1 MAIFLTGDSRV
12 MVQGITGA
20 EGSKHAA
27 RMVAAGTKIVGGTN
41 PRRAGDILELSGERV
56 PVYASVSETMAEGG
70 ANVSV
75 VFVPPAFLK
84 GAVME
89 SIDAGIPLVIVI
101 TEGVPVH
108 DTANFWAY
116 AGAKGNV
123 TRIVGPNCPGIASPG
138 KSNAGIIPADITT
151 EGRIGLV
158 SKSGTLTYQMMYE
171 LRDIGFSTAV
181 GIGGDPIIGTTHIDC
196 LQAFE
201 NDPETDAIV
210 MIGEIGGDA
219 EERAAAYIEKNVTK
233 PVVAYV
239 AGFTAPEGKT
249 MGHAG
254 AIISGSAGTAQAKK
268 EALEKVGVRV
278 GKTPSETAQLVRE
291 IVVQA
296 G

>member
-27 RMVAAGTKIVGGTN
+27 RMVAAGTKVVGGTN
-41 PRRAGDILELSGERV
+41 PRRAGEILELSGERV
-56 PVYASVSETMAEGG
+56 PVYASVSEVMAEGG
-70 ANVSV
+70 ADVSV

-89 SIDAGIPLVIVI
+89 SIDAGMPLVIVI

-108 DTANFWAY
+108 DTASFWAY

>member
-1 MAIFLTGDSRV
+1 MIR
-12 MVQGITGA
+12 
-20 EGSKHAA
+20 
-27 RMVAAGTKIVGGTN
+27 AGTQVVGGTN
-41 PRRAGDILELSGERV
+41 PRKAGQTVELAETDV
-56 PVYASVSETMAEGG
+56 PVFGTVADAMDATDAD
-70 ANVSV
+70 VSV
-75 VFVPPAFLK
+75 VFVPPAGTK
-84 GAVME
+84 DAVIE
-89 SIDAGIPLVIVI
+89 AVDAKIPLVIVI
-101 TEGVPVH
+101 TEGIPVH
-108 DTANFWAY
+108 DTAQFWAY
-116 AGAKGNV
+116 ASAQGAA

-138 KSNAGIIPADITT
+138 KSNAGIIPADITS

-196 LQAFE
+196 LRAFE
-201 NDPETDAIV
+201 ADPETDAIV

-219 EERAAAYIEKNVTK
+219 EERAAAFIERNVAK

-278 GKTPSETAQLVRE
+278 GKTPSETASLVRE
-291 IVVQA
+291 VMQA
-296 G
+296 R

>member
-1 MAIFLTGDSRV
+1 MAIFLTGDSRI

-27 RMVAAGTKIVGGTN
+27 RMVAAGTKVVGGTN

-56 PVYASVSETMAEGG
+56 PVYASVSEAMAEGG

-151 EGRIGLV
+151 EGQIGRA
-158 SKSGTLTYQMMYE
+158 SC
-171 LRDIGFSTAV
+171 R
-181 GIGGDPIIGTTHIDC
+181 
-196 LQAFE
+196 
-201 NDPETDAIV
+201 
-210 MIGEIGGDA
+210 
-219 EERAAAYIEKNVTK
+219 ERVLMS
-233 PVVAYV
+233 V
-239 AGFTAPEGKT
+239 
-249 MGHAG
+249 
-254 AIISGSAGTAQAKK
+254 
-268 EALEKVGVRV
+268 
-278 GKTPSETAQLVRE
+278 
-291 IVVQA
+291 
-296 G
+296 